1 LSVRLPNP
9 SPNLK
14 QPKLSKRKVNVLS
27 IPSVALDALC
37 QFNAQRYP
45 FLLESVNHNQSNR
58 YSILFAHPTEKIVL
72 NDLDEFDFLS
82 TLESKIDTPLI
93 QSDLP
98 FTGGWFVYLSYELIG
113 QIEPTL
119 KADLPLGEQ
128 SVAVAIKI
136 PTAIIIDHF
145 DNQTYLLDQ
154 FDDQTRIDQV
164 LSDIECLKE
173 IEAVAINGELSWEED
188 HKFISGVA
196 RSRDYIVA
204 GDVFQVNLS
213 REWQYQLDAKVAPA
227 QIYQALKR
235 TNPAPFSALA
245 QFDGFSIISSSPER
259 LFSVDGDQVEARP
272 IAGTHPRG
280 SGEEDETLKQALINH
295 PKEQAEHIM
304 LLDLE
309 RNDLGRVCEYGSIHV
324 NEMMSLES
332 YPYVHHIVSNI
343 KGRLRANIGI
353 KGLVRALFPGGTI
366 TGCPKIRCMQII
378 AELEQMPRQAYTG
391 SLGYISSNAK
401 MDFNILIRTI
411 TQQDNTLT
419 FRAGAG
425 IVFDS
430 VAERELEETKHK
442 AEGMLK
448 IFKAETWKS

>member
-1 LSVRLPNP
+1 MKVLSV
-9 SPNLK
+9 
-14 QPKLSKRKVNVLS
+14 
-27 IPSVALDALC
+27 PSVALDTLC
-37 QFNAQRYP
+37 QLNAKRYP
-45 FLLESVNHNQSNR
+45 FLLESVNHNQANR
-58 YSILFAHPTEKIVL
+58 YSILFAHPTEKIIL
-72 NDLDEFDFLS
+72 NNLDEFDFLS
-82 TLESKIDTPLI
+82 TLESSIDTPTI

-113 QIEPTL
+113 QIEPVL
-119 KADLPLGEQ
+119 KHDLHSGDQL
-128 SVAVAIKI
+128 VAIAVKI
-136 PTAIIIDHF
+136 PTAIIIDHT
-145 DNQTYLLDQ
+145 DDQAYLLDQ
-154 FDDQTRIDQV
+154 FDDQERIDQV
-164 LSDIECLKE
+164 LADIEHLNKV
-173 IEAVAINGELSWEED
+173 EAIIIKGALSWEEEN
-188 HKFISGVA
+188 KFLSGVE

-213 REWQYQLDAKVAPA
+213 RQWQYQLDTKVTPV

-235 TNPAPFSALA
+235 SNPAPFSALA
-245 QFDGFSIISSSPER
+245 QFEDFSIISSSPER
-259 LFSVDGDQVEARP
+259 LFSVDGDQVETRP

-280 SGEEDETLKQALINH
+280 SGEEDERLKVQLINH

-309 RNDLGRVCEYGSIHV
+309 RNDLGRVCEYGSVHV
-324 NEMMSLES
+324 NEIMTLES

-353 KGLVRALFPGGTI
+353 KALVRALFPGGTI

-391 SLGYISSNAK
+391 SLGYISSNDK

-411 TQQDNTLT
+411 TQQNNTLT
-419 FRAGAG
+419 LRAGAG

-442 AEGMLK
+442 AEGVLK
-448 IFKAETWKS
+448 IFDQSTKAGT